1 MDLGGPNP
9 QVRLGPV
16 TIYKLSIFPYNKPMK
31 LINSSQRISLSEL
44 KEMAENGFGDLVK
57 AVVDVSERVMVV
69 DAEMHADQE
78 QFLLEKG
85 YKQENIWGIN
95 LYPDIK
101 GEDWIEF
108 DSMINLR
115 PSRGNRS
122 RGVDDPETGEKI
134 INIVSESVDREE

>member
-1 MDLGGPNP
+1 
-9 QVRLGPV
+9 
-16 TIYKLSIFPYNKPMK
+16 
-31 LINSSQRISLSEL
+31 
-44 KEMAENGFGDLVK
+44 MAEAGFGDLVK
-57 AVVDVSERVMVV
+57 AVVDVAEKVMVV

-95 LYPDIK
+95 LYPDVE
-101 GEDWIEF
+101 GEEWIEF

-122 RGVDDPETGEKI
+122 RGVDNAEVREKI
-134 INIVSESVDREE
+134 INIVDELVD

>member
-1 MDLGGPNP
+1 
-9 QVRLGPV
+9 
-16 TIYKLSIFPYNKPMK
+16 MK
-31 LINSSQRISLSEL
+31 LINSSQKISLSEL
-44 KEMAENGFGDLVK
+44 KKMAENGFGDLVK
-57 AVVDVSERVMVV
+57 AVVDVTERVMVV

-78 QFLLEKG
+78 WFLLEKG
-85 YKQENIWGIN
+85 HKQENIWGIN

-122 RGVDDPETGEKI
+122 RSIDDPETGEKI
-134 INIVSESVDREE
+134 INIVNELVDREK

>member
-1 MDLGGPNP
+1 
-9 QVRLGPV
+9 
-16 TIYKLSIFPYNKPMK
+16 MK
-31 LINSSQRISLSEL
+31 LIDKSNKISRKEL
-44 KEMAENGFGDLVK
+44 RMMAEAGFGDLVK
-57 AVVDVSERVMVV
+57 AVVDVAEKVMVV

-95 LYPDIK
+95 LYPDVE
-101 GEDWIEF
+101 GEEWIEF

-122 RGVDDPETGEKI
+122 RGVDNAEVREKI
-134 INIVSESVDREE
+134 INIVDELVD